1 MIWNRVFL
9 VVMMVMLLTTS
20 WPMGTNTSY
29 AQADES
35 TIFFDNF
42 ESGEAAA
49 WTPESGTWAAVNSTG
64 GILFSDEFENGSAA
78 GWTNT
83 GGEWSSVQGESS
95 KVYQQSSINGGAEL
109 IAGSNAWTDYS
120 FEADVK
126 LISGTGAMLEFRH
139 QDNQHF
145 YYLYM
150 SESYIRLMK
159 QNGSAQE
166 WLKAYDGPSL
176 DVSRFVHLKI
186 DVTGNQIRV
195 FKDGDL
201 VIETTD
207 DNGYFSSGKV
217 ALASWASSAQ
227 FDDVAVT
234 DLSANQVYSQTE
246 SSGGFSHTGNSTW
259 ADYSVQAQVMPT
271 AISEDGT
278 VGLSLRY
285 QDSLN
290 RYALQYMEA
299 GKIQII
305 KVVNGVETALSEAAF
320 SMENGKSYTFK
331 GVAGGKYIDFYI
343 NGVKLLSVEDKSFAT
358 GKIALNMSQAA
369 ADFDN
374 IEVQKVLAP
383 VNSEG
388 HSAYYVSSST
398 GDDANDGL
406 SAERAW
412 KTLNKINIS
421 TFRAGDSI
429 LLKSGDAWNEPLV
442 LKGSGS
448 KEYPITVSSYGSGD
462 KPVISWNAP
471 NGGSVVTGY
480 NLSHWTIKGLAVN
493 ILTSSTL
500 SWSNITVG
508 INVIYDN
515 AQRYENLRIE
525 ENEVYSANYNSN
537 SNGIMISAWVPG
549 TDNKEVVTGV
559 SISNNEIHH
568 VGWYGITTSGWDPV
582 KSEEL
587 RSQVLY
593 GNFKISG
600 NYVHHTASQGI
611 VLQNAHNSVIER
623 NVVHDG
629 GLGVDT
635 WGPGG
640 LWIITSRDSVIKFN
654 EVYNMKD
661 AGSGYDGSGVNVD
674 WHCDNITVQYNYSH
688 DNKGNGITT
697 MSNYGTKIWNNK
709 VRGNQ
714 GQQAN
719 GNGQIALGNFTG
731 RPDLSSGEH
740 DLDVANNMIIVDI
753 DNTAAINS
761 ASNPHGTWTGN
772 KIYDNHIAIA
782 RGITN
787 FNVFD
792 IAPNTNF
799 DVIDHN
805 YVANEALAFSSIYH
819 GTTYTGLA
827 SWQQGTG
834 FEGNT
839 QVLPID
845 ESSPSTVNQVT
856 ATLDGYAELSW
867 SAGEDQGNGILHYNI
882 YRSEDAA
889 FTPAYS
895 NMVGESATTSFID
908 REEAKPNTTYYYKV
922 EAEDRSGNVG
932 AASEAVHL
940 TTGPTV
946 PETGQPKIV
955 DFVAFRDGYQL
966 NVVDLPTMP
975 YIAGIQPIQKVEL
988 YVDDRLIQ
996 EMTASPYA
1004 YTIKGLSNGEHTL
1017 QYKVYDMTGS
1027 VTESRRIKVYK
1038 QVAALRS
1045 LFTQS
1050 KPMIDGS
1057 IQEWGK
1063 PEFVMNQRAQVKSI
1077 ESTFTDQWSPQRLNA
1092 SGHTRWDDDNLY
1104 IAIKVREGV
1113 HRLPITN
1120 AADLWKGSSIQIA
1133 IDPDRGAVPGSKGYT
1148 EFAFGLTDEGQAVG
1162 YRYNAIAGKA
1172 AGEFTAGEMEI
1183 SRDDVTKSTSYELSI
1198 PWGEIIPGGISV
1210 KDGSVLGIS
1219 LLANYSDGSFIN
1231 SNNGDA
1237 RNGWI
1242 EYNSGIGA
1250 GKAPIQYGY
1259 FILGKQIFETP
1270 TISAIAGN
1278 GEARLSW
1285 GAVAGAAGYTIKYG
1299 TASGLYS
1306 SKIDAGSVTHH
1317 TVSGLTKGMT
1327 YYFIA
1332 EAYDAYGE
1340 SGPSNEVAIV
1350 ALGEEV
1356 DGSGSGSSGSGSSG
1370 SQAGNVRSKVE
1381 IKDGAAQVKL
1391 EKGQSKAVVLLSEI
1405 GNYPLQVHLGKV
1417 SITVSQE
1424 SLDNLREQSGFTAG
1438 SVIEVT
1444 MSPITDSAILN
1455 APASGSKATVKIAG
1469 EVYDFEVKLKTADN
1483 REIATGIVL
1492 GGITLSLPYDSGQVD
1507 QKLLGIYYFDKT
1519 KKQWEYAGG
1528 EIDEVMN
1535 QVKVT
1540 LQHLSVYSV
1549 MEYNRTFSDVKDDY
1563 WAKRVLQI
1571 LAAKHIV
1578 NGVDESR
1585 FDPEGKMT
1593 RAEFVT
1599 LLANALNLE
1608 SGGANNTF
1616 IDVKTD
1622 AWYADSV
1629 AAAVKAGITSGIS
1642 VNQFAPDKLI
1652 SRAEMVVMIVRSAG
1666 IQPKSM
1672 ATVSYAD
1679 AHDIPGW
1686 ALPYVAAAG
1695 EANLVQGRGSN
1706 LFAPQSK
1713 ATRAEAA
1720 QLVYNLLNK

>member
-1 MIWNRVFL
+1 MKTMIWNRVFL
-9 VVMMVMLLTTS
+9 VVMIVMLLTMS
-20 WPMGTNTSY
+20 WPTGTNISY
-29 AQADES
+29 AQAGES
-35 TIFFDNF
+35 SIFFDNF
-42 ESGEAAA
+42 EDEEAAA
-49 WTPESGTWAAVNSTG
+49 WTHESGTWATVNSKGVT
-64 GILFSDEFENGSAA
+64 LFSDEFENGSAA
-78 GWTNT
+78 GWTNN
-83 GGEWSSVQGESS
+83 GGEWSSVQGETS
-95 KVYQQSSINGGAEL
+95 KVYQQSSSNGGAEL

-126 LISGTGAMLEFRH
+126 LISGAGAMLDFRH
-139 QDNQHF
+139 QDNQNF

-159 QNGSAQE
+159 QNGSAQD

-186 DVTGNQIRV
+186 DVIGNQIRV
-195 FKDGDL
+195 YKDGDL

-207 DNGYFSSGKV
+207 DNGYIPSGKV
-217 ALASWASSAQ
+217 ALATWASSAQ
-227 FDDVAVT
+227 FDHVAVT

-246 SSGGFSHTGNSTW
+246 SSGGISNTGNSTW

-285 QDSLN
+285 KDSHN
-290 RYALQYMEA
+290 RYDLQYIEA
-299 GKIQII
+299 GKIQIV
-305 KVVNGVETALSEAAF
+305 KVLDGEVTTLSEAAF
-320 SMENGKSYTFK
+320 SMEKGKSYTFK
-331 GVAGGKYIDFYI
+331 GVAGGKYIDLYI
-343 NGVKLLSVEDKSFAT
+343 NGVKLLSTVDTSFAT
-358 GKIALNMSQAA
+358 GKIALTMSRATA
-369 ADFDN
+369 NFDN

-383 VNSEG
+383 VNSDG

-406 SAERAW
+406 SAERPW

-421 TFRAGDSI
+421 TFSAGDSI
-429 LLKSGDAWNEPLV
+429 LLKSGDAWNEQLV
-442 LKGSGS
+442 LKGFGS
-448 KEYPITVSSYGSGD
+448 KEYPITVSSYGSGA

-471 NGGSVVTGY
+471 YGGSVVTGH

-500 SWSNITVG
+500 SWSNITAG

-537 SNGIMISAWVPG
+537 SNGIMITALIPG
-549 TDNKEVVTGV
+549 TDIKEVATDV
-559 SISNNEIHH
+559 SIINNEVHN
-568 VGWYGITTSGWDPV
+568 VGWYGITTAGWDTA
-582 KSEEL
+582 KNEDL
-587 RSQVLY
+587 RSQMLF
-593 GNFKISG
+593 GRFKISG

-611 VLQNAHNSVIER
+611 VLQDAHHSVIER

-640 LWIITSRDSVIKFN
+640 LWIIASRDSVIKFN

-661 AGSGYDGSGVNVD
+661 AESGYDGSGVNVD
-674 WHCDNITVQYNYSH
+674 WYCDNITVQYNYAH

-714 GQQAN
+714 GLQSN

-753 DNTAAINS
+753 ENTAAINS

-772 KIYDNHIAIA
+772 KIYNNHVAIA

-787 FNVFD
+787 FNIFD
-792 IAPNTNF
+792 IASNTNF

-805 YVANEALAFSSIYH
+805 DVTNEALAFSSIYH
-819 GTTYTGLA
+819 GTTYTSLG

-834 FEGNT
+834 FDGNT

-845 ESSPSTVNQVT
+845 ESIPSTVNQVT
-856 ATLDGYAELSW
+856 ATLNDYPELSW
-867 SAGEDQGNGILHYNI
+867 SEAEDQGNGILHYNI

-889 FTPAYS
+889 FSPAYS
-895 NMVGESATTSFID
+895 NMVGESATTNFID
-908 REEAKPNTTYYYKV
+908 REEAQPNTTYYYKV

-946 PETGQPKIV
+946 PETEQPKMV
-955 DFVAFRDGYQL
+955 DFATFRDGYQL
-966 NVVDLPTMP
+966 NVTDLQTMP
-975 YIAGIQPIQKVEL
+975 YIAGIRPIQKVEL

-996 EMTASPYA
+996 EMTVSPYA
-1004 YTIKGLSNGEHTL
+1004 YTVKGLSNGEHTL
-1017 QYKVYDMTGS
+1017 QYKVYDMTGT
-1027 VTESRRIKVYK
+1027 VTESRRIKVNK
-1038 QVAALRS
+1038 QVTALRS

-1050 KPMIDGS
+1050 RPTIDGS
-1057 IQEWGK
+1057 IQEWGT
-1063 PEFVMNQRAQVKSI
+1063 PEFVMDQKAQVKSI
-1077 ESTFTDQWSPQRLNA
+1077 ESTFSDQWSPQRLNA
-1092 SGHTRWDDDNLY
+1092 IGHTRWDNDNLY
-1104 IAIKVREGV
+1104 IAIKVMEDV
-1113 HRLPITN
+1113 HRLPISN

-1133 IDPDRGAVPGSKGYT
+1133 IDPDRGTIPGSKGYT

-1162 YRYNAIAGKA
+1162 YRYNAIAGKT

-1183 SRDDVTKSTSYELSI
+1183 TRDEATKSTSYELSI

-1210 KDGSVLGIS
+1210 KDGSALGIS
-1219 LLANYSDGSFIN
+1219 VLANYSDGSFIN
-1231 SNNGDA
+1231 PGNGDA

-1259 FILGKQIFETP
+1259 LILSKQIFETP

-1278 GEARLSW
+1278 GEAQLSW
-1285 GAVAGAAGYTIKYG
+1285 SAVAGATGYNIKYG
-1299 TASGLYS
+1299 TASGVHS
-1306 SKIDAGSVTHH
+1306 SKIDAGSVTHL
-1317 TVSGLTKGMT
+1317 TVSGLTKDTT
-1327 YYFIA
+1327 YYFVA

-1340 SGPSNEVAIV
+1340 SGLSNEVSIV
-1350 ALGEEV
+1350 ALGESGI
-1356 DGSGSGSSGSGSSG
+1356 GSPG
-1370 SQAGNVRSKVE
+1370 SQVGNAHSKVE

-1391 EKGQSKAVVLLSEI
+1391 DEGQSKAVVLLSEV

-1417 SITVSQE
+1417 AITISQKT
-1424 SLDNLREQSGFTAG
+1424 LDDLRKQSGIIAG
-1438 SVIEVT
+1438 TLIEVT
-1444 MSPITDSAILN
+1444 MSPINNSAILN
-1455 APASGSKATVKIAG
+1455 VPISGSKATMKIAG

-1483 REIATGIVL
+1483 REIPTDIVS
-1492 GGITLSLPYDSGQVD
+1492 GGITLSLPYDPGQVD
-1507 QKLLGIYYFDKT
+1507 EKLLGIYYYDKA
-1519 KKQWEYAGG
+1519 KMQWEYVGG

-1549 MEYNRTFSDVKDDY
+1549 MEYNKTFSDVKEGH

-1578 NGVDESR
+1578 NGVDEWR
-1585 FDPEGKMT
+1585 FNPEGKTT

-1608 SGGANNTF
+1608 ADGVSNSF
-1616 IDVKTD
+1616 IDVKEE
-1622 AWYADSV
+1622 AWYADSI
-1629 AAAVKAGITSGIS
+1629 AAAIKAGITSGIS
-1642 VNQFAPDKLI
+1642 ANQFAPDQFI
-1652 SRAEMVVMIVRSAG
+1652 SRAEMVTMIVRSAG
-1666 IQPKSM
+1666 IQPKPV
-1672 ATVSYAD
+1672 ATVGYTD
-1679 AHDIPGW
+1679 AQDIPRW
-1686 ALPYVAAAG
+1686 ALPYIAAAE
-1695 EANLVQGRGSN
+1695 EANLVRGRGSN
-1706 LFAPQSK
+1706 LFAPQSN

>member
-1 MIWNRVFL
+1 MKKMIWSRVFL
-9 VVMMVMLLTTS
+9 VVMIVMLLTTN
-20 WPMGTNTSY
+20 WPTGTNISY
-29 AQADES
+29 AQTDES
-35 TIFFDNF
+35 SIFFDNF
-42 ESGEAAA
+42 EDEDATG
-49 WTPESGTWAAVNSTG
+49 WTDESGTWATVNSTG
-64 GILFSDEFENGSAA
+64 ATLFSDEFENGSAA
-78 GWTNT
+78 GWTNN
-83 GGEWSSVQGESS
+83 GGEWSSVQVESS
-95 KVYQQSSINGGAEL
+95 KVYQQSSSNGLAEL

-126 LISGTGAMLEFRH
+126 LIDGDGAMLEFRH
-139 QDNQHF
+139 QDNQNF

-150 SESYIRLMK
+150 SKSYIRLMK
-159 QNGSAQE
+159 QNGSVQN
-166 WLKAYDGPSL
+166 WLKAHEGPSL

-186 DVTGNQIRV
+186 DVIGNQIRV
-195 FKDGDL
+195 YRDGHL

-207 DNGYFSSGKV
+207 DNGYISSGKV
-217 ALASWASSAQ
+217 ALASWASTAQ
-227 FDDVAVT
+227 FDNVAIT

-246 SSGGFSHTGNSTW
+246 SSGGISYTGNSTW
-259 ADYSVQAQVMPT
+259 ADYTVQAQVIPT
-271 AISEDGT
+271 AISEDGA

-285 QDSLN
+285 QDSQN
-290 RYALQYMEA
+290 RYDLQYIEA
-299 GKIQII
+299 GKIQIV
-305 KVVNGVETALSEAAF
+305 KVLGGVATVLSEAAF
-320 SMENGKSYTFK
+320 SMEKGKSHTFK

-343 NGVKLLSVEDKSFAT
+343 NGVKLLSTEDTSFAT
-358 GKIALNMSQAA
+358 GKIALNMSSAT

-374 IEVQKVLAP
+374 IEVQKVVAP
-383 VNSEG
+383 VNSDG
-388 HSAYYVSSST
+388 HTTYYVSSST
-398 GDDANDGL
+398 GDDTNDGL
-406 SAERAW
+406 NAERAW

-421 TFRAGDSI
+421 TFSAGDSI

-448 KEYPITVSSYGSGD
+448 KEYPITVSSYGSGA

-471 NGGSVVTGY
+471 SGGSVVTGH

-500 SWSNITVG
+500 SWSNITAG
-508 INVIYDN
+508 IYVIYDN

-537 SNGIMISAWVPG
+537 SNGIMIAAMIPG
-549 TDNKEVVTGV
+549 TDIKEVATDV
-559 SISNNEIHH
+559 SIINNEVHN
-568 VGWYGITTSGWDPV
+568 VGWYGITTAGWDTA
-582 KSEEL
+582 KNEDL
-587 RSQVLY
+587 RSQMLF
-593 GNFKISG
+593 GRFKISG

-611 VLQNAHNSVIER
+611 VLQDAHHSVIER

-629 GLGVDT
+629 GLGTDT

-640 LWIITSRDSVIKFN
+640 LWIIASRDSVIKFN

-661 AGSGYDGSGVNVD
+661 AESGYDGSGVNVD
-674 WHCDNITVQYNYSH
+674 WYCDNITVQYNYAH

-714 GQQAN
+714 GQQSN

-740 DLDVANNMIIVDI
+740 DLDVANNMIIVDV

-772 KIYDNHIAIA
+772 KIHDNHVAIA

-787 FNVFD
+787 FNIFD
-792 IAPNTNF
+792 IAQNTNF
-799 DVIDHN
+799 DVINHN
-805 YVANEALAFSSIYH
+805 YVANESLAFSSIYH
-819 GTTYTGLA
+819 GKTYKSLA

-834 FEGNT
+834 FDGNT

-845 ESSPSTVNQVT
+845 ESIPSTVNQVT
-856 ATLDGYAELSW
+856 ATLNGYAELSW
-867 SAGEDQGNGILHYNI
+867 AEGEDQGNGILHYNI
-882 YRSEDAA
+882 YRSEEAS
-889 FTPAYS
+889 FSPAYS
-895 NMVGESATTSFID
+895 NMVGESATTNFID

-922 EAEDRSGNVG
+922 EVEDRSGNVG

-946 PETGQPKIV
+946 PETEEPKIV
-955 DFVAFRDGYQL
+955 DFATFRDGYQL
-966 NVVDLPTMP
+966 NIADLQTMP

-996 EMTASPYA
+996 EMTVSPYV
-1004 YTIKGLSNGEHTL
+1004 YTVKGLSNGEHTL
-1017 QYKVYDMTGS
+1017 QYKVYDMKGS
-1027 VTESRRIKVYK
+1027 VTESKRIKVNK
-1038 QVAALRS
+1038 QVTALRS

-1050 KPMIDGS
+1050 KPTIDGS
-1057 IQEWGK
+1057 IQEWGL
-1063 PEFVMNQRAQVKSI
+1063 PEFVMDQRAQVKSI
-1077 ESTFTDQWSPQRLNA
+1077 ESTFADEWSPQRLNA
-1092 SGHTRWDDDNLY
+1092 SGNTRWDNDNLY
-1104 IAIKVREGV
+1104 IAIKVMEDV
-1113 HRLPITN
+1113 HRLPISN

-1133 IDPDRGAVPGSKGYT
+1133 IDPDRGAVPGSKGYS
-1148 EFAFGLTDEGQAVG
+1148 EFAFGLTDEGKAVG

-1183 SRDDVTKSTSYELSI
+1183 SRDEATKSTSYELSI

-1210 KDGSVLGIS
+1210 KDGSALGIS
-1219 LLANYSDGSFIN
+1219 VLANYSDGSFIN
-1231 SNNGDA
+1231 SGNGDA

-1259 FILGKQIFETP
+1259 LILGKQIFETP

-1278 GEARLSW
+1278 GEAQLSW
-1285 GAVAGAAGYTIKYG
+1285 GAVAGATGYNIKYG
-1299 TASGLYS
+1299 TASGVHS
-1306 SKIDAGSVTHH
+1306 SKIDAESVTHF
-1317 TVSGLTKGMT
+1317 TVSGLTKGTT

-1340 SGPSNEVAIV
+1340 SGHSNEVAIV
-1350 ALGEEV
+1350 PLGEKGI
-1356 DGSGSGSSGSGSSG
+1356 GSPG
-1370 SQAGNVRSKVE
+1370 SQVGNVHSKVE
-1381 IKDGAAQVKL
+1381 IKDGMAQVKL
-1391 EKGQSKAVVLLSEI
+1391 DEGQTKAVVLLSEV

-1424 SLDNLREQSGFTAG
+1424 TLNNLRKQSGINAG
-1438 SVIEVT
+1438 SLIEVT
-1444 MSPITDSAILN
+1444 MSPINDSAILN
-1455 APASGSKATVKIAG
+1455 APNSDSKATMKIAG

-1483 REIATGIVL
+1483 REIAIGIVS
-1492 GGITLSLPYDSGQVD
+1492 GGITLSLPYDSSQVD
-1507 QKLLGIYYFDKT
+1507 QKLLGIYYYDKA
-1519 KKQWEYAGG
+1519 KMQWEYVGG

-1540 LQHLSVYSV
+1540 LQHLSVYSI
-1549 MEYNRTFSDVKDDY
+1549 MEYNKTFSDVKEGH
-1563 WAKRVLQI
+1563 WAKRMLQI

-1578 NGVDESR
+1578 NGVDELR
-1585 FDPEGKMT
+1585 FNPEGKTT

-1599 LLANALNLE
+1599 LLANALNLKAD
-1608 SGGANNTF
+1608 GVNNTF
-1616 IDVKTD
+1616 IDVKAD

-1629 AAAVKAGITSGIS
+1629 AAAIKAGITSGIS
-1642 VNQFAPDKLI
+1642 ANQFAPDKFI
-1652 SRAEMVVMIVRSAG
+1652 SRAEMVTMIVRSAG
-1666 IQPKSM
+1666 IQPKSE
-1672 ATVSYAD
+1672 ATVGYTD
-1679 AHDIPGW
+1679 AHDIPRW
-1686 ALPYVAAAG
+1686 ALPYIAAAA
-1695 EANLVQGRGSN
+1695 EANLVRGRGSN
-1706 LFAPQSK
+1706 LFAPQSN